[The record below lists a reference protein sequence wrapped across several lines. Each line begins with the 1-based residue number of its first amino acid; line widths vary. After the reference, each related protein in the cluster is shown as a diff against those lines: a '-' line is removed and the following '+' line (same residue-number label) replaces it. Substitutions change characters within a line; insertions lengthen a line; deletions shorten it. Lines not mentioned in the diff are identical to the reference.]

1 MSTSYSIYCF
11 AKPTKQELSKIEWF
25 EPYASFS
32 IYDAEGEQTDECIK
46 LFRKDDEDIAN
57 ILKSKFIKNITLP
70 EKVTDYN
77 ALYKGLGFS
86 EKAIAEKKIYMSW
99 GNGYTFE
106 YTDGEHTKRIEYE
119 ELQRYKG
126 VVETEC
132 IAIKMECLWD
142 SEDALVYPNKARVL
156 EFIPELRQYSFA
168 PINNSILSKAEIPF
182 LIFERNKGK
191 CFIKKY

>member
-1 MSTSYSIYCF
+1 M
-11 AKPTKQELSKIEWF
+11 
-25 EPYASFS
+25 
-32 IYDAEGEQTDECIK
+32 
-46 LFRKDDEDIAN
+46 
-57 ILKSKFIKNITLP
+57 TLP

-77 ALYKGLGFS
+77 ALYKGLGFD
-86 EKAIAEKKIYMSW
+86 EKAIAENKIYMSS

-106 YTDGEHTKRIEYE
+106 YTDGKQIKRIEYE
-119 ELQRYKG
+119 ELQRYKV

-142 SEDALVYPNKARVL
+142 SEEALVYPDKARVL
-156 EFIPELRQYSFA
+156 EFIPELGQYSFA
-168 PINNSILSKAEIPF
+168 PINNSILSKVEIPF

>member
-32 IYDAEGEQTDECIK
+32 IYNAEGEQTDECIK

-57 ILKSKFIKNITLP
+57 ILKCKFAKNITLP

-77 ALYKGLGFS
+77 ALYKGLGFN

-106 YTDGEHTKRIEYE
+106 YTDGE
-119 ELQRYKG
+119 
-126 VVETEC
+126 
-132 IAIKMECLWD
+132 
-142 SEDALVYPNKARVL
+142 DALVYPDKARVL
-156 EFIPELRQYSFA
+156 EFIPELGQYSYA

>member
-1 MSTSYSIYCF
+1 MSTSYSIYRF

-25 EPYASFS
+25 EPYDSFS
-32 IYDAEGEQTDECIK
+32 IYDADGEQTDECIR

-57 ILKSKFIKNITLP
+57 LLKSKFVRNMTLP
-70 EKVTDYN
+70 EKVTDYK
-77 ALYKGLGFS
+77 AVFKGLGFD
-86 EKAIAEKKIYMSW
+86 EKAIAENKISMSW

-106 YTDGEHTKRIEYE
+106 YTDGEQIKRMEYE
-119 ELQRYKG
+119 ELQRYKV

-142 SEDALVYPNKARVL
+142 SEDALAYPNKARVL

-168 PINNSILSKAEIPF
+168 PVNNSILSKAEIPF